1 MNTSRSL
8 KGIFLAAVVLA
19 ATIGFA
25 TSKGP
30 LELQHPTNVGG
41 KKLASGNYKVQ
52 WDGTG
57 DQVELKIYQGKNVVA
72 STSARLVTVEHPF
85 PSDAVLVTT
94 NGDGSMSLS
103 RITFGG
109 KKYALE
115 IAGEAGASGAAGAA
129 R

>member
-1 MNTSRSL
+1 VNASGSL
-8 KGIFLAAVVLA
+8 KGIFLAAVVLV
-19 ATIGFA
+19 ATSGFA
-25 TSKGP
+25 TSKGS
-30 LELQHPTNVGG
+30 LELQHPTSVGG
-41 KKLASGNYKVQ
+41 KPLASGNYKVQ
-52 WDGTG
+52 WEGTG

-85 PSDAVLVTT
+85 PNDAIVVNA
-94 NGDGSMSLS
+94 NGDGSTSLS

>member
-1 MNTSRSL
+1 MNASRSL
-8 KGIFLAAVVLA
+8 KSIFLAAVLMI
-19 ATIGFA
+19 ATSGLA
-25 TSKGP
+25 TSKGSFD
-30 LELQHPTNVGG
+30 LQHPTNVGG
-41 KKLASGNYKVQ
+41 KTLASGNYKVQ

-72 STSARLVTVEHPF
+72 STSARLVTVEHPL
-85 PSDAVLVTT
+85 PNDAILVNT

-115 IAGEAGASGAAGAA
+115 IAGEAGASGASGAA